1 MKGSFCQG
9 EREEWVYMRKTG
21 KGKKKRQK
29 DMSIKGRIK
38 SVVILVVTISVVA
51 LAVISSVLNLTS
63 TLSPR

>member
-1 MKGSFCQG
+1 
-9 EREEWVYMRKTG
+9 MRKTG